1 MLKIKQNNIN
11 NLILRLRELQKQSAQ
26 IGYFAESGIHPSG
39 LSFAN
44 LYAIH
49 AFSAPSVNI
58 PRRDPL
64 GDTFEIWEPLNK
76 DIKLKMDLKTY
87 FSNIKSKTPRIK
99 AQQIMENLMGRY
111 VVKVRDVFGDTGK
124 LESNSAFTQW
134 LKELAGVNPP
144 NNPLVWTSSLKN
156 NLSYKINGQPLT
168 TP

>member
-1 MLKIKQNNIN
+1 MLRIKKNFIPH
-11 NLILRLRELQKQSAQ
+11 LIERLRQLEKQSAQ
-26 IGYFAESGIHPSG
+26 IGYFAENGIHPSG
-39 LSFAN
+39 LDYPT

-49 AFSAPSVNI
+49 AYGSPSANI

-76 DIKLKMDLKTY
+76 DIKLKMDLKNY

-99 AQQIMENLMGRY
+99 AQQVVANLMGRY
-111 VVKVRDVFGDTGK
+111 VVKVREVFGDTGK

-134 LKELAGVNPP
+134 LKERAGVNPP

-156 NLSYKINGQPLT
+156 NLSYKINGQPLV

>member
-1 MLKIKQNNIN
+1 MLKIKSNHVS
-11 NLILRLRELQKQSAQ
+11 NLLERLKQLQKQSAQ
-26 IGYFAESGIHPSG
+26 IGYFAESGTHPSG
-39 LSFAN
+39 LDYPT

-49 AFSAPSVNI
+49 AYGSPSANI

-76 DIKLKMDLKTY
+76 DVKLKIDLKTY
-87 FSNIKSKTPRIK
+87 FSNIKSNTPRIK
-99 AQQIMENLMGRY
+99 AQQVVANLMGRY

-134 LKELAGVNPP
+134 LKEKNGLEP
-144 NNPLVWTSSLKN
+144 NSPLIWSGELRD
-156 NLSYKINGQPLT
+156 NLSYKINGQPLV